1 MNISYQT
8 LVILCTCLLAKGHL
22 LYAEE
27 TSGSA
32 DYLSPFN
39 VIGSKQDVPKLE
51 GTGTVLDSIDLK
63 PFFHTDVNEVF
74 RQVPGVYL
82 RPEEGYGLFP
92 NISLRGVD
100 SHRSAKVTIL
110 EDGIPSSPSPFSDPA
125 AYYSPTA
132 GRMAGFEILKGSSQ
146 LSQGPN
152 TTGGIINYLS
162 TPIPDDRSSHL
173 RASYGEHNERIAHAY
188 SGGKAN
194 FGSGRLGYLVEVFD
208 QRTDGFKSINALGNA
223 VGRDAPVSKNDINLK
238 LGYEFGEG
246 NYLEFK
252 AGRTDLDADVSYI
265 GLSPEDFASNPY
277 QRYHNTKLDNM
288 SSEQTRYYLR
298 YLKEIDE
305 ETNLKA
311 TVFHNDLD
319 RDWYKVGKVR
329 VNDQSNDNLNGLGIY
344 QPKQWDHDNDSS
356 TAVVDNPGYLS
367 SESWLSIGK
376 GAFNSVN
383 HVNLLR
389 GSGDMNDSATY
400 DGTGQVRYK
409 HNDRNYKNTGIQLS
423 LQKEWENHLFEVGG
437 RYTKDHY
444 TYKDY
449 TEDIYDVSNL
459 GNASASLEYNSSSFT
474 PMNAKMDRISRVWE
488 TYLTDEISIDRL
500 TFTPGIRYTSA
511 EYEYNNRKGTV
522 SDVLL
527 GIGMTF
533 ELDGH
538 LLFAGVHQG
547 HALPGYNAADGS
559 IEEERSIGFEL
570 GSRGSIEFV
579 NYELAYFHTSIK
591 DMIAVPSLASGLG
604 DSSRNIGKA
613 TVDGMELLLSTDLNR
628 NGSFGLPLSVA
639 ATFTNAEFDSA
650 TGTDTEDRYSGGRPG
665 NSIPYVPDFQY
676 NARLGVV
683 LEDWSS
689 YLNYHWQDQVYT
701 NAANDGEIS
710 DYGILDWS
718 GFYSISEGIEIF
730 AKITNL
736 TDKKYVAS
744 DMPDG
749 LRPGAPRTAT
759 FGMEFNF

>member
-1 MNISYQT
+1 MKLRSHT
-8 LVILCTCLLAKGHL
+8 LLVLCTCLFVKGQL
-22 LYAEE
+22 LYAQEE
-27 TSGSA
+27 GGSA

-39 VIGSKQDVPKLE
+39 VIGSKEDVPELE
-51 GTGTVLDSIDLK
+51 GTGAVLDSSDLK
-63 PFFHTDVNEVF
+63 PFFHTDVNNIL

-162 TPIPDDRSSHL
+162 TPIPENQSSHL
-173 RASYGEHNERIAHAY
+173 RASYAEHNERIAHAY
-188 SGGKAN
+188 SGGKTN

-208 QRTDGFKSINALGNA
+208 HRTDGFKSINSLGNA
-223 VGRDAPVSKNDINLK
+223 MGREAPVSKNDTTLK

-265 GLSPEDFASNPY
+265 GLSPEDFANNPY

-288 SSEQTRYYLR
+288 CSEQTRYYLR
-298 YLKEIDE
+298 YLKKIDE
-305 ETNLKA
+305 ETSLKA
-311 TVFHNDLD
+311 TVFHNKLV

-329 VNDQSNDNLNGLGIY
+329 VNNNKNDVGGIFY
-344 QPKQWDHDNDSS
+344 DENKTSS
-356 TAVVDNPGYLS
+356 LYAQEKWFSV
-367 SESWLSIGK
+367 GK
-376 GAFNSVN
+376 GAFDSVN
-383 HVNLLR
+383 HINMLR
-389 GSGDMNDSATY
+389 GSGNMSDANYSG
-400 DGTGQVRYK
+400 DGQIKYK
-409 HNDRNYKNTGIQLS
+409 HNDRNYKNTG
-423 LQKEWENHLFEVGG
+423 LQASMQKKWENHSFEIGG
-437 RYTKDHY
+437 RFSKDHY

-459 GNASASLEYNSSSFT
+459 GNAGASLDYNSSSFT

-488 TYLTDEISIDRL
+488 SYLTDEISLDR
-500 TFTPGIRYTSA
+500 FTLSPGIRYTIA
-511 EYEYNNRKGTV
+511 EYEYNNKKRTI

-527 GIGMTF
+527 GVGITYD
-533 ELDGH
+533 LDQH

-547 HALPGYNAADGS
+547 HALPGYSAADGS
-559 IEEERSIGFEL
+559 LEEERSIGFEL
-570 GSRGSIEFV
+570 GSRGSLGYL

-604 DSSRNIGKA
+604 DSSRNVGEA
-613 TVDGMELLLSTDLNR
+613 TVDGVEILLSTDLNR
-628 NGSFGLPLSVA
+628 NGSFNLPLTVA
-639 ATFTNAEFDSA
+639 ATFTNAEFDSN
-650 TGTDTEDRYSGGRPG
+650 TGTDAGDRYSGGSTG
-665 NSIPYVPDFQY
+665 NRIPYVPDIQY
-676 NARLGVV
+676 NARAGVV
-683 LEDWSS
+683 WGNWSY

-701 NAANDGEIS
+701 NAANDAEIN

-718 GFYSISEGIEIF
+718 GFYLISEGVEIF
-730 AKITNL
+730 TKITNL
-736 TDKKYVAS
+736 TDKKYVVG

-749 LRPGAPRTAT
+749 LRTGAPRTAT